1 MSIIVA
7 RTKRVEVYRQAFDA
21 IQLGAADGL
30 FEIAQNIVNGA
41 NPPDSPRQPYP
52 IGKGL
57 PEQGGAA
64 AWIGKRKV
72 NNASRDGSSVA
83 KPRSL
88 VLNEGQA
95 TAIAGFGFPA
105 RFVELGTVDTHAEPF
120 LTPSAMRE
128 VPDGEAVLSA
138 AMNRRLRG
146 QRLQAG
152 QRDAR

>member
-1 MSIIVA
+1 VSVITV
-7 RTKRVEVYRQAFDA
+7 RTTRVEINRKAFDA

-30 FEIAQNIVNGA
+30 FEIANRIVDGA
-41 NPPDSPRQPYP
+41 NPPDSPRLPYP

-57 PEQGGAA
+57 PQQGGAA
-64 AWIGKRKV
+64 AWIGKKKV
-72 NNASRDGSSVA
+72 NNASMDGSTVA

-88 VLNEGQA
+88 VLVEGQA

-105 RFVELGTVDTHAEPF
+105 RFVELGTIDTPAEPF

-138 AMNRRLRG
+138 AMQRRLRG
-146 QRLQAG
+146 ERLKPG